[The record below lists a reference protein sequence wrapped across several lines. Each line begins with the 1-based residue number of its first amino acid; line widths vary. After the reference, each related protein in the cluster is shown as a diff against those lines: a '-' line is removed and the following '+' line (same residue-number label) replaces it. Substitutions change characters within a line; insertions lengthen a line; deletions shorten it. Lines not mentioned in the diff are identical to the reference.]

1 MQGCIWFDRSV
12 VSDVRESK
20 CCAGYPCKQWS
31 LSQTISGPISQAGSA
46 SFAQWGACAVDELHP
61 GAAQL
66 ADFLDAMPGG
76 HVASE
81 LDASSEDDPANDAP
95 LPALHGA
102 DELQLQAWL
111 AQIVR
116 QDEKALA
123 DLYQST
129 VGRVFGLAMRIV
141 RDTATAEEVAEDTF
155 WQVWRQA
162 PRFDPARGC
171 ALAWLLTIARSR
183 ALDAVRARKRVQ
195 AMCVAVDSLGHADDA
210 PTDVHERTAADP
222 HDLLSAVQTGHLL
235 QSALMRLGPVPRQ
248 LVSLAFFG
256 GLTHEEIAGQTGM
269 PLGTVKSNIRRALI
283 TLRTWLAP
291 EALGNALARP
301 VNDGRRP
308 L

>member
-1 MQGCIWFDRSV
+1 MD
-12 VSDVRESK
+12 D
-20 CCAGYPCKQWS
+20 
-31 LSQTISGPISQAGSA
+31 
-46 SFAQWGACAVDELHP
+46 LHP
-61 GAAQL
+61 DAAQSTG
-66 ADFLDAMPGG
+66 FLDEMPGEHG
-76 HVASE
+76 ASE
-81 LDASSEDDPANDAP
+81 FDASLDDDPAIDTP
-95 LPALHGA
+95 LPALRGA

-123 DLYQST
+123 DLYHST

-162 PRFDPARGC
+162 PRFDPDRGC

-195 AMCVAVDSLGHADDA
+195 AMCVSVDSLDHADEA
-210 PTDVHERTAADP
+210 PTDLHERTAADP

-248 LVSLAFFG
+248 LVSLAFYG

-291 EALGNALARP
+291 EALGNAPAP
-301 VNDGRRP
+301 TFSDGRRP